1 MDLELQI
8 NQDIKD
14 AMRAQDKE
22 KLDSLRAV
30 KAAILLEKTKE
41 GGSGTLS
48 EETQMQLL
56 NRLIKQRKEAADI
69 YKTQNADALYHKE
82 MLQAEH
88 IQVYLP
94 KALSAEELEMAIISI
109 IQETGA
115 QSAKD
120 MGKVMGIAS
129 KKLLGKAEGKA
140 IADMVKKC
148 LS

>member
-69 YKTQNADALYHKE
+69 YKTQNADVLYHKE

-109 IQETGA
+109 IQETEA

-120 MGKVMGIAS
+120 MG
-129 KKLLGKAEGKA
+129 
-140 IADMVKKC
+140 
-148 LS
+148 